1 VVKVKICGITCLE
14 DASRAAELGVD
25 VLGFIFA
32 PSPRQMTPEEVRLII
47 CNLPPFVGTV
57 GVFVNQDLETIRDI
71 VDFCGLDMIQLHG
84 NESPGFCQDLM
95 PYTIKAFRLKD
106 ASGLSTIRSYQGHIR
121 ALLLDTYQEDTLGG
135 TGKTFDWNLA
145 LKAMELKIPLILSG
159 GLNPTNIQKAIMTVN
174 PYAVDVN
181 SGIEERPG
189 KKDLA
194 LMKALME
201 KIRDIERGDLLDD

>member
-71 VDFCGLDMIQLHG
+71 VHFCSLDMIQLHG
-84 NESPGFCQDLM
+84 NESPRFCQDLM

-106 ASGLSTIRSYQGHIR
+106 ASGLS
-121 ALLLDTYQEDTLGG
+121 LDTYQEDTLGG

-145 LKAMELKIPLILSG
+145 IKAMELKIPLILSG

-201 KIRDIERGDLLDD
+201 KIREIERGDLLDD